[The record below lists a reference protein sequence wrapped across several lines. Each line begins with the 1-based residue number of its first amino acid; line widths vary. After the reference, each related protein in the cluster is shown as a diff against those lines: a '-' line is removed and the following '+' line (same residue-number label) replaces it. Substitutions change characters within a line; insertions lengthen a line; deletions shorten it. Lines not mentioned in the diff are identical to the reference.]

1 MNNITII
8 EFLLVGLIILIQIF
22 QTLKTFK
29 KINVLKSI
37 IPNKDFFKIKLF
49 NIPVEDLQVFQPKVV
64 LDNLSKY
71 EIENTDIKS
80 ISDDFEYTYE
90 NLEPLTITE
99 IKDKIKVDFSENIKA
114 TLKEEII
121 DEAIAI
127 HNYHANY
134 ENSNEQESFV
144 NEISL
149 INPNETS
156 NTIFDGLLH
165 SINVYLLRNKGATT
179 DFNLIKDITE
189 RNIDTEDED
198 ISQRITTPLYLGL
211 MGTMLGIIF
220 GLINLFLISGD
231 GDQFEIK
238 GFLIGVS
245 IAMSASF
252 IGLLFTVSNSTYYK
266 TARKDVEIAKND
278 FYTFIQTELLPILN
292 QSVSS
297 SVFMLHTNLV
307 KFNDNFTVNINRL
320 TGLLNKNYDAVIA
333 QDNILQSLENID
345 ITEFAKANIKVLRE
359 LKAGTEDL
367 HKFNQYLSSLNATV
381 DGTTRLSNSFQT
393 LLKKANNFEGLAEKL
408 DSRIE
413 ESNKLVQ
420 FLNDHYEVL
429 SERGDLLTDSVKKV
443 DDILNKSLV
452 ELREH
457 TTEKIDAIKQLTIT
471 EEDSVIKAYTEN
483 INAIKERTLTEEKL
497 LKNAFS
503 EKIES
508 LKKVS
513 KKEEELME
521 SNFSQYKRHFEKL
534 DLLDKLHESINEIKS
549 NSKNQLDL
557 VNIEIKSLRA
567 SVEKS
572 KTTSNNKNKAAPL
585 KSNKKKSVA
594 SKIKFFFT
602 PKKNK

>member
-8 EFLLVGLIILIQIF
+8 EFLLVGLIIVIQIF
-22 QTLKTFK
+22 QTLKTFN
-29 KINVLKSI
+29 KINILKSI

-49 NIPVEDLQVFQPKVV
+49 NIPVEDLQVFQPKDV

-71 EIENTDIKS
+71 KIENSKPI
-80 ISDDFEYTYE
+80 DDAFEYTYE
-90 NLEPLTITE
+90 NLESLTINE
-99 IKDKIKVDFSENIKA
+99 IKDRVKLDFSENIKA

-121 DEAIAI
+121 DEAIAV
-127 HNYHANY
+127 HNYYANND
-134 ENSNEQESFV
+134 NSNEKDSLI

-156 NTIFDGLLH
+156 NIIFEGLLH

-189 RNIDTEDED
+189 RNIDAEDED

-220 GLINLFLISGD
+220 GLINLFLVSGD
-231 GDQFEIK
+231 GEDFQIK

-252 IGLLFTVSNSTYYK
+252 VGLLFTVLNSSYYK
-266 TARKDVEIAKND
+266 TARKNVEIAKND

-307 KFNDNFTVNINRL
+307 KFNDNFTININRL

-333 QDNILQSLENID
+333 QDSILQSLENID
-345 ITEFAKANIKVLRE
+345 ITEFAKANVRVLRE
-359 LKAGTEDL
+359 LKTGTEDL
-367 HKFNQYLSSLNATV
+367 HKFNQYLRSLNATA
-381 DGTTRLSNSFQT
+381 DSTTRLSNSFQT
-393 LLKKANNFEGLAEKL
+393 LLNKANNFEGLAAKL

-429 SERGDLLTDSVKKV
+429 SDRSDLLNDSVRKV
-443 DDILNKSLV
+443 DDVLNKSLV

-457 TTEKIDAIKQLTIT
+457 TTEKIDAIKDITIK
-471 EEDSVIKAYTEN
+471 EEDLMTKAFADNRSHFAKLSLLENLNQSINDIKAN
-483 INAIKERTLTEEKL
+483 SNSQIDSINHQINL
-497 LKNAFS
+497 LK
-503 EKIES
+503 ES
-508 LKKVS
+508 LNKTNTVLDEMNNKSFAQNVTKS
-513 KKEEELME
+513 FK
-521 SNFSQYKRHFEKL
+521 NIFS
-534 DLLDKLHESINEIKS
+534 
-549 NSKNQLDL
+549 SKN
-557 VNIEIKSLRA
+557 K
-567 SVEKS
+567 
-572 KTTSNNKNKAAPL
+572 
-585 KSNKKKSVA
+585 
-594 SKIKFFFT
+594 
-602 PKKNK
+602 

>member
-8 EFLLVGLIILIQIF
+8 EFLLVGLIILIQII

-37 IPNKDFFKIKLF
+37 IPNKEFFKIKLF
-49 NIPVEDLQVFQPKVV
+49 NIPVEDLQVFQPQDV

-71 EIENTDIKS
+71 ELETSDSNSKPIA
-80 ISDDFEYTYE
+80 DDFEYIYE
-90 NLEPLTITE
+90 NLERLTITE
-99 IKDKIKVDFSENIKA
+99 IKDRIKVNFSENIKA

-127 HNYHANY
+127 HNYY
-134 ENSNEQESFV
+134 ENYDNSNQQNSV
-144 NEISL
+144 INEISL

-156 NTIFDGLLH
+156 NSIFEGLLH

-220 GLINLFLISGD
+220 GLINLFLVSGK
-231 GDQFEIK
+231 GDEFEIQ

-252 IGLLFTVSNSTYYK
+252 IGLLCTVLNSTYYK
-266 TARKDVEIAKND
+266 TARKNVEVSKND

-333 QDNILQSLENID
+333 QDKILQSLEKID

-367 HKFNQYLSSLNATV
+367 HKFNQYLSSLNSTV
-381 DGTTRLSNSFQT
+381 DGTTRLSNSFQI
-393 LLKKANNFEGLAEKL
+393 LLNKVNNFEGLAEKL

-429 SERGDLLTDSVKKV
+429 NERGDLLTDSVKKV
-443 DDILNKSLV
+443 DDVLNKSLV

-457 TTEKIDAIKQLTIT
+457 TREKIDAIKEITIK
-471 EEDSVIKAYTEN
+471 EEDLMTKSSSKRIKTLEELSELEKNLILKGFQEKIDSIKDLTKTE
-483 INAIKERTLTEEKL
+483 KELMEK
-497 LKNAFS
+497 AFS
-503 EKIES
+503 ENSRS
-508 LKKVS
+508 LS
-513 KKEEELME
+513 KLNILENL
-521 SNFSQYKRHFEKL
+521 N
-534 DLLDKLHESINEIKS
+534 ESINVIKTNSNRQIDSVKLEINTLKES
-549 NSKNQLDL
+549 MDKANKILS
-557 VNIEIKSLRA
+557 EI
-567 SVEKS
+567 
-572 KTTSNNKNKAAPL
+572 NNKNLTQKNNTIAT
-585 KSNKKKSVA
+585 S
-594 SKIKFFFT
+594 IKNIFSS
-602 PKKNK
+602 KNK

>member
-8 EFLLVGLIILIQIF
+8 EFLLVGLIILIQII

-37 IPNKDFFKIKLF
+37 IPNEDFFKIKLF
-49 NIPVEDLQVFQPKVV
+49 NIPIEDLQVFQPKDV

-71 EIENTDIKS
+71 EIENSDINSKS

-99 IKDKIKVDFSENIKA
+99 IKDKVKVNFSENIKA

-127 HNYHANY
+127 HNYYANY
-134 ENSNEQESFV
+134 DNSSELGSFV

-149 INPNETS
+149 INPNATS
-156 NTIFDGLLH
+156 NSIFEGLLH

-231 GDQFEIK
+231 GEDFQIK

-252 IGLLFTVSNSTYYK
+252 VGLLFTVLNSTYYK
-266 TARKDVEIAKND
+266 DARKNVEIAKND

-297 SVFMLHTNLV
+297 SIFMLHTNLV

-393 LLKKANNFEGLAEKL
+393 LLNKANNFEGLAEKL

-420 FLNDHYEVL
+420 FINDHYEVL
-429 SERGDLLTDSVKKV
+429 SDRSNLLNDSVKKV
-443 DDILNKSLV
+443 DDVLNKSLV

-457 TTEKIDAIKQLTIT
+457 TTEKIDAIKEITIK
-471 EEDSVIKAYTEN
+471 EEDLMTKAFADNRSHFAKLSLLEN
-483 INAIKERTLTEEKL
+483 LN
-497 LKNAFS
+497 
-503 EKIES
+503 
-508 LKKVS
+508 
-513 KKEEELME
+513 
-521 SNFSQYKRHFEKL
+521 Q
-534 DLLDKLHESINEIKS
+534 SINDIKS
-549 NSKNQLDL
+549 NSNTQIGSVNNQINLLKESLDKTNAVL
-557 VNIEIKSLRA
+557 DEI
-567 SVEKS
+567 
-572 KTTSNNKNKAAPL
+572 NNKSFTQNVA
-585 KSNKKKSVA
+585 KSFKNIFS
-594 SKIKFFFT
+594 S
-602 PKKNK
+602 KNK

>member
-8 EFLLVGLIILIQIF
+8 EFLLVGLIILIQII
-22 QTLKTFK
+22 QTLKTFE

-37 IPNKDFFKIKLF
+37 IPNKDFFEIKLF
-49 NIPVEDLQVFQPKVV
+49 NIPVEDLQVFQPKDV

-71 EIENTDIKS
+71 EIETTDINSKP
-80 ISDDFEYTYE
+80 IPDDFEYTYE
-90 NLEPLTITE
+90 NLEPLSIAE
-99 IKDKIKVDFSENIKA
+99 IKDKIKANFSESIKA
-114 TLKEEII
+114 PLKEEII

-127 HNYHANY
+127 HNYYANY
-134 ENSNEQESFV
+134 NSSNELDSSL

-156 NTIFDGLLH
+156 NTIFEGLLH

-220 GLINLFLISGD
+220 GLINLFLVSGN
-231 GDQFEIK
+231 GDEFEIQ

-252 IGLLFTVSNSTYYK
+252 IGLLLTVLNSTFYK
-266 TARKDVEIAKND
+266 TARKNVEIAKND

-307 KFNDNFTVNINRL
+307 KFNDNFTLNINRL
-320 TGLLNKNYDAVIA
+320 TGILNKNYEAVIA

-345 ITEFAKANIKVLRE
+345 ITQFAKANVKVLRE
-359 LKAGTEDL
+359 LKSGTEDL
-367 HKFNQYLSSLNATV
+367 HKFNKYLNVLNSTV
-381 DGTTRLSNSFQT
+381 EGTTKLSQSFDS
-393 LLKKANNFEGLAEKL
+393 LLGRVNNFEGLAEKL
-408 DSRIE
+408 DIRIE

-443 DDILNKSLV
+443 DDVLNKSLV

-457 TTEKIDAIKQLTIT
+457 TTEKIDAIKEITIK
-471 EEDSVIKAYTEN
+471 EEDLMTKAFADNRSHLAKLSLLEN
-483 INAIKERTLTEEKL
+483 LN
-497 LKNAFS
+497 
-503 EKIES
+503 
-508 LKKVS
+508 
-513 KKEEELME
+513 
-521 SNFSQYKRHFEKL
+521 Q
-534 DLLDKLHESINEIKS
+534 SINDIKS
-549 NSKNQLDL
+549 NSNTQIESVKTQITSLKESLDKTNVVL
-557 VNIEIKSLRA
+557 EKINNKSFTQNVAKSIKDIFS
-567 SVEKS
+567 
-572 KTTSNNKNKAAPL
+572 SNNK
-585 KSNKKKSVA
+585 
-594 SKIKFFFT
+594 
-602 PKKNK
+602 

>member
-8 EFLLVGLIILIQIF
+8 EFLLVGLIILIQII

-37 IPNKDFFKIKLF
+37 IPNKEFFKIKLF
-49 NIPVEDLQVFQPKVV
+49 NIPVEDLQVFQPKDV

-71 EIENTDIKS
+71 EIETSDINSKS

-99 IKDKIKVDFSENIKA
+99 IKNKVKVDFSESIKA

-127 HNYHANY
+127 HNYYANY
-134 ENSNEQESFV
+134 DNSSEQGSFV

-156 NTIFDGLLH
+156 NSIFEGLLH

-220 GLINLFLISGD
+220 GLINLFLVSGN
-231 GDQFEIK
+231 GDKFEIQ

-252 IGLLFTVSNSTYYK
+252 IGLLFTVLNSTYYK
-266 TARKDVEIAKND
+266 TARKNVEIAKND

-367 HKFNQYLSSLNATV
+367 HKLNQYLSSLNATV

-393 LLKKANNFEGLAEKL
+393 LLSKVNNFEGLAEKL
-408 DSRIE
+408 DSRVE

-429 SERGDLLTDSVKKV
+429 SDRSDLLNDSVKKV
-443 DDILNKSLV
+443 DDVLNKSLV

-457 TTEKIDAIKQLTIT
+457 TTEKIDAIKELTIK
-471 EEDSVIKAYTEN
+471 EEDLITKATSKKIKALEDISSLEKN
-483 INAIKERTLTEEKL
+483 LMLKAFEEKM
-497 LKNAFS
+497 
-503 EKIES
+503 ES
-508 LKKVS
+508 MQKLT
-513 KKEEELME
+513 KKEEDLMSE
-521 SNFSQYKRHFEKL
+521 ALAEN
-534 DLLDKLHESINEIKS
+534 
-549 NSKNQLDL
+549 KNQLAKLSLLENLNQSINDIK
-557 VNIEIKSLRA
+557 VNSNSQIGSVNTQINLLKESLDKTNSVLDEMNNKSFTQNVA
-567 SVEKS
+567 KS
-572 KTTSNNKNKAAPL
+572 FKNIFSSNNK
-585 KSNKKKSVA
+585 
-594 SKIKFFFT
+594 
-602 PKKNK
+602 

>member
-1 MNNITII
+1 MNKITII
-8 EFLLVGLIILIQIF
+8 EFLLVGLIILIQII

-49 NIPVEDLQVFQPKVV
+49 NIPVEDLQVIQPKDV

-71 EIENTDIKS
+71 KLETTDINSKL
-80 ISDDFEYTYE
+80 IADDFEYTYE
-90 NLEPLTITE
+90 NLENLTIDE
-99 IKDKIKVDFSENIKA
+99 IKDKINVKYSATIKA
-114 TLKEEII
+114 SLKEEVIKT
-121 DEAIAI
+121 ALSI
-127 HNYHANY
+127 HNYY
-134 ENSNEQESFV
+134 NSNEQESAI

-156 NTIFDGLLH
+156 NTIFEGLLH

-220 GLINLFLISGD
+220 GLINLFLVSGK
-231 GDQFEIK
+231 GDEFEIQ

-252 IGLLFTVSNSTYYK
+252 IGLLCTVLNSSYYK
-266 TARKDVEIAKND
+266 TARKNVEVSKND

-367 HKFNQYLSSLNATV
+367 HKFNQYLGSLNSTL

-393 LLKKANNFEGLAEKL
+393 ILTKVNNFEGLAEKL

-443 DDILNKSLV
+443 DDVLNKSLV
-452 ELREH
+452 ELRQH
-457 TTEKIDAIKQLTIT
+457 TTEKIDAIKEITIK
-471 EEDSVIKAYTEN
+471 EEDLMTKANSKRIKALEDLSEFEKN
-483 INAIKERTLTEEKL
+483 LISKGFQEKIDSMKELTKIEVELMEK
-497 LKNAFS
+497 AFS
-503 EKIES
+503 ENSKSLSKLNLLES
-508 LKKVS
+508 L
-513 KKEEELME
+513 
-521 SNFSQYKRHFEKL
+521 N
-534 DLLDKLHESINEIKS
+534 ESIDVFKTNSNSQIDSVKLEIKTLKESIDKTNKILNEINNKNLVQKS
-549 NSKNQLDL
+549 NSIASSIKN
-557 VNIEIKSLRA
+557 IF
-567 SVEKS
+567 
-572 KTTSNNKNKAAPL
+572 TSNNK
-585 KSNKKKSVA
+585 
-594 SKIKFFFT
+594 
-602 PKKNK
+602 

>member
-1 MNNITII
+1 MNKITII
-8 EFLLVGLIILIQIF
+8 EFLLVGLIILIQII

-49 NIPVEDLQVFQPKVV
+49 NIPVEDLQVFQPKDV

-71 EIENTDIKS
+71 ELETLDRNSKPIT
-80 ISDDFEYTYE
+80 DDFEYIYE

-99 IKDKIKVDFSENIKA
+99 IKDRIKVNFSENIKA

-121 DEAIAI
+121 EEAIAI
-127 HNYHANY
+127 HNYYENY
-134 ENSNEQESFV
+134 DNSNEKDSFV

-156 NTIFDGLLH
+156 NTIFEGLLH

-220 GLINLFLISGD
+220 GLINLFLVSGN
-231 GDQFEIK
+231 GDEFEIQ

-252 IGLLFTVSNSTYYK
+252 IGLLFTVLNSTYYK
-266 TARKDVEIAKND
+266 TARKNVEVSKND

-367 HKFNQYLSSLNATV
+367 HKFNQYLSSLNSTV

-393 LLKKANNFEGLAEKL
+393 LLNKVNNFEGLAEKL

-443 DDILNKSLV
+443 DDVLNKSLV

-457 TTEKIDAIKQLTIT
+457 TIEKIDAIKEITIK
-471 EEDSVIKAYTEN
+471 EEDLMTKAFADNRSHFSKLSLLEN
-483 INAIKERTLTEEKL
+483 LN
-497 LKNAFS
+497 
-503 EKIES
+503 
-508 LKKVS
+508 
-513 KKEEELME
+513 
-521 SNFSQYKRHFEKL
+521 Q
-534 DLLDKLHESINEIKS
+534 SINDIKS
-549 NSKNQLDL
+549 NSNSQIGSVNTQINLLKESLDKTNAVL
-557 VNIEIKSLRA
+557 DEI
-567 SVEKS
+567 
-572 KTTSNNKNKAAPL
+572 NNKSFTQNVA
-585 KSNKKKSVA
+585 KSFKNIFS
-594 SKIKFFFT
+594 S
-602 PKKNK
+602 KNK

>member
-8 EFLLVGLIILIQIF
+8 EFLLVGLIIVIQIF

-29 KINVLKSI
+29 KINALKSI

-49 NIPVEDLQVFQPKVV
+49 NIPVEDLQVFQPKDV
-64 LDNLSKY
+64 LDNLSRYK
-71 EIENTDIKS
+71 IENTKQI
-80 ISDDFEYTYE
+80 DDAFEYTYE
-90 NLEPLTITE
+90 DLESLTINE
-99 IKDKIKVDFSENIKA
+99 IKDRVKLDFSENIKA

-127 HNYHANY
+127 HNYYANY
-134 ENSNEQESFV
+134 DNSNEEDV
-144 NEISL
+144 YINEISL
-149 INPNETS
+149 INPNESS
-156 NTIFDGLLH
+156 NSIFEGLLH

-189 RNIDTEDED
+189 RNIDAEDED

-220 GLINLFLISGD
+220 GLINLFLVSGD
-231 GDQFEIK
+231 GEDFQIK

-252 IGLLFTVSNSTYYK
+252 VGLLFTVLNSSYYK
-266 TARKDVEIAKND
+266 TARKNVEIAKND

-307 KFNDNFTVNINRL
+307 KFNDNFTININRL
-320 TGLLNKNYDAVIA
+320 TRLLNKNYDAVIA
-333 QDNILQSLENID
+333 QDNILQSLEKID
-345 ITEFAKANIKVLRE
+345 ITEFAKANIKVLKE

-393 LLKKANNFEGLAEKL
+393 LLSKANNFEGLAEKL
-408 DSRIE
+408 DSRVE

-429 SERGDLLTDSVKKV
+429 SDRSDLLNDSVKKV
-443 DDILNKSLV
+443 DDVLNKSLV

-457 TTEKIDAIKQLTIT
+457 TSEKIDAIKELTIK
-471 EEDSVIKAYTEN
+471 EEDLITKATSKKIKALEDASLLEKN
-483 INAIKERTLTEEKL
+483 LMVKAFEEKMASMQEL
-497 LKNAFS
+497 T
-503 EKIES
+503 
-508 LKKVS
+508 
-513 KKEEELME
+513 KKEEDLMSE
-521 SNFSQYKRHFEKL
+521 ALAENKNQLAKL
-534 DLLDKLHESINEIKS
+534 SLLENLTTTINEIKANGNN
-549 NSKNQLDL
+549 NSTAVKQ
-557 VNIEIKSLRA
+557 EIKSLKETVHSLNIA
-567 SVEKS
+567 LNKISLQGSNDNSNGVI
-572 KTTSNNKNKAAPL
+572 KTIKNL
-585 KSNKKKSVA
+585 FSSNKK
-594 SKIKFFFT
+594 
-602 PKKNK
+602 NE

>member
-1 MNNITII
+1 MNKITII
-8 EFLLVGLIILIQIF
+8 EFLLVGLIILIQII
-22 QTLKTFK
+22 QTLRTFK
-29 KINVLKSI
+29 KINALKSI

-49 NIPVEDLQVFQPKVV
+49 NIPVEDLQIFQPKDV

-71 EIENTDIKS
+71 EIETTNIDSKP
-80 ISDDFEYTYE
+80 ISDDFQYTYE

-99 IKDKIKVDFSENIKA
+99 IKDKIKLNFSESIKA

-127 HNYHANY
+127 HNYYANY
-134 ENSNEQESFV
+134 DNSNEQDSFV

-156 NTIFDGLLH
+156 NTIFEGLLH

-220 GLINLFLISGD
+220 GLINLFLVSGN
-231 GDQFEIK
+231 GDEFEIQ

-252 IGLLFTVSNSTYYK
+252 IGLLFTVLNSTYYK
-266 TARKDVEIAKND
+266 TARKNVEIAKND

-333 QDNILQSLENID
+333 QDSILQSLENID
-345 ITEFAKANIKVLRE
+345 ITEFAKANIKVLTE

-367 HKFNQYLSSLNATV
+367 HKFNQYLSSLNSTV

-393 LLKKANNFEGLAEKL
+393 LLNKVNNFEGLAEKL

-420 FLNDHYEVL
+420 FLNDHYEIL
-429 SERGDLLTDSVKKV
+429 SERGDMLTDSVKKV
-443 DDILNKSLV
+443 DDVLNKSLV
-452 ELREH
+452 ELRQH
-457 TTEKIDAIKQLTIT
+457 TTEKIDAIKEITIK
-471 EEDSVIKAYTEN
+471 EEDLMTKAFADNRSHFAKLSLLEN
-483 INAIKERTLTEEKL
+483 LN
-497 LKNAFS
+497 
-503 EKIES
+503 
-508 LKKVS
+508 
-513 KKEEELME
+513 
-521 SNFSQYKRHFEKL
+521 Q
-534 DLLDKLHESINEIKS
+534 SINEIKS
-549 NSKNQLDL
+549 NSNTQINSVKLEIHTLKESIDKTNSVL
-557 VNIEIKSLRA
+557 IEISNQSLVQKTQNVAKSIKNIF
-567 SVEKS
+567 S
-572 KTTSNNKNKAAPL
+572 SNNK
-585 KSNKKKSVA
+585 
-594 SKIKFFFT
+594 
-602 PKKNK
+602 

>member
-1 MNNITII
+1 MNNITKI
-8 EFLLVGLIILIQIF
+8 EFLLVGIIILIQIF
-22 QTLKTFK
+22 QTLKTFR
-29 KINVLKSI
+29 KINILKSI
-37 IPNKDFFKIKLF
+37 IPSKNFFKIKVF
-49 NIPVEDLQVFQPKVV
+49 NIPLEDLQVFQPKDV

-71 EIENTDIKS
+71 EIENGDISSKS

-90 NLEPLTITE
+90 NLEPLTITQ
-99 IKDKIKVDFSENIKA
+99 IKDKVKLDFPENIKA

-127 HNYHANY
+127 HNYYTNY
-134 ENSNEQESFV
+134 DSSNEQESFV

-156 NTIFDGLLH
+156 NTIFEGLLH

-220 GLINLFLISGD
+220 GLVNLFIVSGD
-231 GDQFEIK
+231 GDNFEIK
-238 GFLIGVS
+238 GFLLGVS

-252 IGLLFTVSNSTYYK
+252 IGLLFTVFNSTYYK
-266 TARKDVEIAKND
+266 GARKNVEIAKND

-292 QSVSS
+292 QSASS
-297 SVFMLHTNLV
+297 SVFTLHTNLV

-333 QDNILQSLENID
+333 QDNILQNLENID

-381 DGTTRLSNSFQT
+381 DGTTRLSSSFQT
-393 LLKKANNFEGLAEKL
+393 LLNKANNFEGLAEKL

-429 SERGDLLTDSVKKV
+429 SDRSDLLNDSVKKV
-443 DDILNKSLV
+443 DDVLNKSLV

-457 TTEKIDAIKQLTIT
+457 TAEKIDAIKDITIK
-471 EEDSVIKAYTEN
+471 EEDLMTKAFADNRSHFAKLSLLEN
-483 INAIKERTLTEEKL
+483 LN
-497 LKNAFS
+497 
-503 EKIES
+503 
-508 LKKVS
+508 
-513 KKEEELME
+513 
-521 SNFSQYKRHFEKL
+521 Q
-534 DLLDKLHESINEIKS
+534 SINDIKS
-549 NSKNQLDL
+549 NSNSQINSVNNQINLLKESLDKTNAVLDEMNNKSFTQNVAKSFKNIFL
-557 VNIEIKSLRA
+557 
-567 SVEKS
+567 
-572 KTTSNNKNKAAPL
+572 SNNK
-585 KSNKKKSVA
+585 
-594 SKIKFFFT
+594 
-602 PKKNK
+602 